1 MGDPERRWLLLSL
14 VRAGC
19 LLVRTRTGRL
29 VGLGWGEAST
39 FTPALSAFSL
49 PSPFQIL
56 CFGQDDNLEDGAM

>member
-19 LLVRTRTGRL
+19 LLVRTRTGW
-29 VGLGWGEAST
+29 LGWGGVST